1 MATRNTTVSNDDTRQ
16 KAEARR
22 KAKNRAFTSIVNKI
36 NKDTKHYGEM
46 AAVRL
51 SDNTSMNVQRESTG
65 SLALDYVIGG
75 GVPNGR
81 ICEFF
86 GPEGSGKTSA
96 ALQTI
101 ANVQRDGGNAVFI
114 DVEHALDPMQARRLG
129 VDVDKLIVCQ
139 PNNAEQALDIMEAFI
154 SSGGTDIIVLDSIA
168 SLVPQ
173 KELEG
178 SMEDNTVAVVARL
191 MSRALRKI
199 TGPTSD
205 TGTKVIFIN
214 QVREKIGVMFG
225 NPETTP
231 GGRALKFYA
240 SLRVRISRTKQ
251 IKVKDNAIGQEVIIR
266 CVKNKVSTP
275 FRSAKTKFYWD
286 HGFDIADDIITL
298 GKDAKVL
305 TYQGGVK
312 NALTGEP
319 VMVNGEKIKSQDQF
333 REVLNNNV
341 DGIRDKYYKI
351 VYDGLERKQ
360 YEEMYGHPED
370 EDGNE
375 SNSPAPDD
383 VDTELDENKESI
395 EDTINDDNEPDSDTA
410 DDGGNED

>member
-1 MATRNTTVSNDDTRQ
+1 M
-16 KAEARR
+16 
-22 KAKNRAFTSIVNKI
+22 
-36 NKDTKHYGEM
+36 
-46 AAVRL
+46 
-51 SDNTSMNVQRESTG
+51 
-65 SLALDYVIGG
+65 
-75 GVPNGR
+75 
-81 ICEFF
+81 
-86 GPEGSGKTSA
+86 
-96 ALQTI
+96 
-101 ANVQRDGGNAVFI
+101 
-114 DVEHALDPMQARRLG
+114 
-129 VDVDKLIVCQ
+129 
-139 PNNAEQALDIMEAFI
+139 
-154 SSGGTDIIVLDSIA
+154 
-168 SLVPQ
+168 
-173 KELEG
+173 
-178 SMEDNTVAVVARL
+178 
-191 MSRALRKI
+191 
-199 TGPTSD
+199 
-205 TGTKVIFIN
+205 
-214 QVREKIGVMFG
+214 
-225 NPETTP
+225 
-231 GGRALKFYA
+231 KFYA

-360 YEEMYGHPED
+360 YEEMYGHPEN

-375 SNSPAPDD
+375 SNNPAPDD
-383 VDTELDENKESI
+383 IDTELDENKESI
-395 EDTINDDNEPDSDTA
+395 EDTVNDDNEPDSDTT
-410 DDGGNED
+410 DEGGNED